1 MSVSAIAV
9 DFGSTNS
16 GCARIYSFDEEGRL
30 KYDTPHLVHSN
41 GSYAKDNTWFYIRPD
56 LLKRIR
62 TSYNTIT
69 DDELR
74 IESPMLHTPDPN
86 LIWGRKAISHN
97 ADKLIKEGWVSFR
110 NFKMMLYHGVD
121 DATLDYPLVSIIK
134 IFLRI
139 LKLEC
144 LHVESEQLGR
154 QVAANEID
162 WGVTIPSIWT
172 DANKHIMVDIAHEV
186 FSPTARVLSE
196 PEGPLVANLLLSGG
210 NGRVQFMNGRTSLVI
225 DMGGGTTDICL
236 MKEVLQNDGSFKME
250 MIANTEGSAAGGNN
264 IDEDFYYYLLRFISH
279 GKTSDAGVAY
289 DQLDE
294 EALFDELFAG
304 YQSQII
310 DFMDFEDSWTRLKEK
325 RNLASGSV
333 CEFTFTAKYRKWL
346 IANGHNQVANVV
358 FECLTDG
365 CELPADEFR
374 RLVLNPTFDK
384 ICNKIKEIIEQNRD
398 KVNYDNIILAGGL
411 SLNQALTSRIK
422 ETVREVLGASGE
434 AAIKESPGLQAG
446 AAIMTGACYMLVNKD
461 FIKRLARRTYLY
473 DSIVTNTIVKVIDDY
488 HEHGIEL
495 SPNQV
500 NDLYEL
506 EIAAGYENRAWELGD
521 VILHPI
527 CIKGQLVNP
536 YLSHLSS
543 HDQTEVNIEFFSTDG
558 KICIFSNKQNPDIN
572 FEGVIEEKCKPN
584 CAYDLE
590 VDFNEAQ
597 ISNALHYIL
606 KEAETGEIL
615 SEGFIN
621 NVIAIE

>member
-16 GCARIYSFDEEGRL
+16 GCARIYSFDEEGKL

-41 GSYAKDNTWFYIRPD
+41 GTYAKDNTWFYVRPD
-56 LLKRIR
+56 LLERIR
-62 TSYNTIT
+62 TAYSTIT
-69 DDELR
+69 DDDLR
-74 IESPMLHTPDPN
+74 IESPLLHTPDPN

-110 NFKMMLYHGVD
+110 NFKMMLYHGVP
-121 DATLDYPLVSIIK
+121 DATLEYPLVSIIK
-134 IFLRI
+134 VFLRI

-144 LHVESEQLGR
+144 LHIESEQLGR
-154 QVAANEID
+154 KVEASEID
-162 WGVTIPSIWT
+162 WGLTIPSIWT
-172 DANKHIMVDIAHEV
+172 DANKHVMVDIAHEV
-186 FSPTARVLSE
+186 FSPKARVLSE

-210 NGRVQFMNGRTSLVI
+210 NGKVQFVDGRTSLVI

-236 MKEVLQNDGSFKME
+236 MREVLQADGSYKME
-250 MIANTEGSAAGGNN
+250 MVANTDGSAAGGNDV
-264 IDEDFYYYLLRFISH
+264 DEHFYNYLLRFISR

-289 DQLDE
+289 DQLDD
-294 EALFDELFAG
+294 EALYDELFAG
-304 YQSQII
+304 YQAQIL
-310 DFMDFEDSWTRLKEK
+310 DFMEFEDNWNRLKE
-325 RNLASGSV
+325 RRDLASGSV

-346 IANGHNQVANVV
+346 IENGHSQVANVV
-358 FECLTDG
+358 RDCLIDG

-374 RLVLNPTFDK
+374 RVVLDPTFGK
-384 ICNKIKEIIEQNRD
+384 ICDKIKEIIEQNRD

-422 ETVREVLGASGE
+422 ETVRQVLGAQGE

-461 FIKRLARRTYLY
+461 FIKRLARRTYFY
-473 DSIVTNTIVKVIDDY
+473 DSIAKSVINEMIKDY
-488 HEHGIEL
+488 KEHGIEL
-495 SPNQV
+495 RMGDV
-500 NDLYEL
+500 NTLYEQ
-506 EIAAGYENRAWELGD
+506 EKAAGYENTSNLGD
-521 VILHPI
+521 VVLRPI

-536 YLSHLSS
+536 YQRHLSTREG
-543 HDQTEVNIEFFSTDG
+543 QTEVNISFFSTDG
-558 KICIFSNKQNPDIN
+558 EICLFSTHDNPKVRV
-572 FEGVIEEKCKPN
+572 EGEIEKSCKPN

-606 KEAETGEIL
+606 KEAETGEVL
-615 SEGFIN
+615 SDGFIQD
-621 NVIAIE
+621 VIATE